1 MFMEKKLFTFDEIKL
16 KMVNYC
22 TYQDRCHQEV
32 EQKMREFMLIPEAKD
47 EILLYLMR
55 ENFLNEERFARSY
68 VRGKFYHKSWGRKKI
83 ANHLKFKGVSEKLI
97 NMAMMEIDEEE
108 YLDVLNKLTEKY
120 INSLK
125 SGTDFEKKQ
134 RAVRYLLGKGY
145 ESDVVQVSVNQYFNG
160 GGVVLYNENK

>member
-83 ANHLKFKGVSEKLI
+83 VSHLKFKGVSEKLI
-97 NMAMMEIDEEE
+97 NIAMEEIDEEE
-108 YLDVLNKLTEKY
+108 YLEVLNKLTEKY

-145 ESDVVQVSVNQYFNG
+145 ELDVVQMSVNQYFNG
-160 GGVVLYNENK
+160 RGGSSL

>member
-1 MFMEKKLFTFDEIKL
+1 MDKKLFTFDEIKL

-55 ENFLNEERFARSY
+55 EDFLNEERFARSY

-97 NMAMMEIDEEE
+97 TMAMAEIDEED
-108 YLDVLNKLTEKY
+108 YLEVLNKLTEKY
-120 INSLK
+120 INNSK
-125 SGTDFEKKQ
+125 SGIDFDGKQ
-134 RAVRYLLGKGY
+134 RVVKYLLGKGY
-145 ESDVVQVSVNQYFNG
+145 EYEVIQVVVNQYFNG
-160 GGVVLYNENK
+160 GGVILYNKNK

>member
-1 MFMEKKLFTFDEIKL
+1 MEKKLFTFDEIKL

-83 ANHLKFKGVSEKLI
+83 VSHLKFKGVSEKLI
-97 NMAMMEIDEEE
+97 NIAMEEIDEEE
-108 YLDVLNKLTEKY
+108 YLEVLNKLTEKY

-145 ESDVVQVSVNQYFNG
+145 ELDVVQMSVNQYFNG
-160 GGVVLYNENK
+160 RGSSL

>member
-1 MFMEKKLFTFDEIKL
+1 MEKKLFTFDEIKL

-83 ANHLKFKGVSEKLI
+83 VSHLKFKGVSEKLI
-97 NMAMMEIDEEE
+97 NIAMEEIDEEE
-108 YLDVLNKLTEKY
+108 YLEVLNKLTEKY

-145 ESDVVQVSVNQYFNG
+145 ELDVVQMSVNQYFNG
-160 GGVVLYNENK
+160 RG